1 MNMDSELRAYL
12 ERLRQETED
21 IIKFQGPKY
30 YGQALLNRRRRPKNL
45 RNKKY

>member
-12 ERLRQETED
+12 EQLRQENED
-21 IIKFQGPKY
+21 IIKLQGPKY

-45 RNKKY
+45 RNKKH

>member
-1 MNMDSELRAYL
+1 MNMDPELRAYL

-21 IIKFQGPKY
+21 IIKIQGPKY

-45 RNKKY
+45 RNKKH